1 MEYLV
6 SILTRKTV
14 IDLIYLVG
22 CNYNYNSPLKNRV
35 RLNLGNYTDTE
46 LAAIWFKNFG
56 EVVIVGDSKFHH
68 LISWWSCP
76 YKTGHSAFATSRINS
91 LGDFSFNPLWG

>member
-68 LISWWSCP
+68 LIGWQI
-76 YKTGHSAFATSRINS
+76 ATSYRQAKLLIRQWKKS
-91 LGDFSFNPLWG
+91 QKD